1 MSASH
6 AMVAPKVESIE
17 QVVQRFTS
25 SQVVEVTNK
34 RIIIRC
40 PNKTISRRLGNL
52 INDLGHAIEIQ
63 KGKISNAMYIQA
75 WL

>member
-1 MSASH
+1 MAASH
-6 AMVAPKVESIE
+6 EMVAPKVEAIE

-40 PNKTISRRLGNL
+40 PNKTISRRLGFL
-52 INDLGHAIEIQ
+52 INDLGHPIEIQ
-63 KGKISNAMYIQA
+63 KGRVSNAMYIQA

>member
-1 MSASH
+1 MAASH
-6 AMVAPKVESIE
+6 EMVAPKVEAIE
-17 QVVQRFTS
+17 QVVHRFTS

-40 PNKTISRRLGNL
+40 PNKTISRRLGSL
-52 INDLGHAIEIQ
+52 INNLGYPIEIQ
-63 KGKISNAMYIQA
+63 KGRVSDAMYIQA